1 MMRSVSHRD
10 ICHSLTS
17 FVKVETKS
25 IKAKTPTH
33 YPILPRQISPG
44 LDYEAP
50 PCSQSQAYFREF
62 PDFPFDPSQSSMPQL
77 VQLGGQ
83 QHWDGKRA
91 AKEKRRLRDAYI
103 ADFQCYYG
111 IDANN
116 IESWRA
122 LFRALRI
129 EPAPSNVRLCEKVS

>member
-1 MMRSVSHRD
+1 MRCDSHLDLR
-10 ICHSLTS
+10 HSLTS
-17 FVKVETKS
+17 FMKVETKS
-25 IKAKTPTH
+25 IKARVPTQ

-44 LDYEAP
+44 HDHEAP

-62 PDFPFDPSQSSMPQL
+62 PDFAFNPSQSSMSQL
-77 VQLGGQ
+77 VQLRGQ

-91 AKEKRRLRDAYI
+91 ATEKRRLRDAYI

-111 IDANN
+111 IDAKD

-129 EPAPSNVRLCEKVS
+129 DPAPSNVRLCEQVS